1 MELVE
6 GLYSELTRLEIVT
19 VEEFKVI
26 QSNQIQLL
34 FVLSGYIEII
44 KNDEILLLE
53 VGQIEIINRG
63 DNIRVISSSNNK
75 VLVIGLDI
83 QLQNKRNMK
92 FILPRPLSKVYL
104 PEVYEKITKCII
116 NIFFEIENKEIGTDY
131 LVEGYTKQLIGFL
144 IRHITI
150 EEVDESILNEEISER
165 TLNVIA
171 YMNEHYHQKL
181 SLDNLAAKFYMSKFH
196 LSHLFKKELGMT
208 IGSYIKEIRLFQS
221 VKLLESTRKT
231 IEDITS
237 ETGFPNTR
245 SFQTAFKEKFGLS
258 PLIFRENRVNK
269 KVLSNSIS
277 DDPEILSLI
286 SYYLDGRNENEIL
299 SIREKINT
307 NQVQSTF
314 MNQTLLLKTNS
325 TRLLQLSE
333 DLLRDFGQCYVSVD
347 YIVRYI
353 EVRENQLDFSHLD
366 RRISSIIKA
375 GMIPYIHLQAVDYD
389 EWMIK
394 DVKVEFQEMI
404 HLLKLHLI
412 ITYPSLSNWAIEFR
426 CFYEAQ
432 EKSRVSTQLVDVIGE
447 FKDLIKLLIFL
458 PNMLE
463 DSIPINSVDEGEVY
477 YIDNLTRVVR
487 VSYEE
492 IVEHLHKD
500 TYIDNLKEM
509 RYLEVQQ
516 FILDR
521 MVDFEKDTHLQ
532 DYNELAR
539 LNTTI
544 TTILKMNDFNVSLLT
559 PVSLDSSNLFLYFV
573 DELSE
578 KISLYSSEGL
588 RRLSW
593 FSYVSINRLYKDIV
607 FQNEYCIITKSS
619 EHFCILLNYPE
630 ENIFEITRNKDKLK
644 QTSLLK
650 QVKSPSVELIFE
662 LCGLNGEYKIITE
675 ELSTKIIDE
684 RKNLQS
690 IKQSKYMSKEDIEY
704 YNAHNRPQRSV
715 KFVSIEDKYMLKV
728 ELPILGIQMIEL
740 QKIG

>member
-1 MELVE
+1 MELAE
-6 GLYSELTRLEIVT
+6 TLCSELTRLEIVT

-34 FVLSGYIEII
+34 FVLSGYVEVI

-53 VGQIEIINRG
+53 VGQIEIINKG
-63 DNIRVISSSNNK
+63 DNVRVISSSDNRI
-75 VLVIGLDI
+75 LVIGLDI
-83 QLQNKRNMK
+83 QLQNKRNIK
-92 FILPRPLSKVYL
+92 FLLPRPLSKVYL

-150 EEVDESILNEEISER
+150 EEIDESILNEEISER
-165 TLNVIA
+165 TLRVIE

-181 SLDNLAAKFYMSKFH
+181 SLDNLASRFYMSKFH

-208 IGSYIKEIRLFQS
+208 IGNYIKEIRLFQS
-221 VKLLESTRKT
+221 IILLESTRKS
-231 IEDITS
+231 IEDITN

-245 SFQTAFKEKFGLS
+245 SFQTAFKEKFAMN
-258 PLIFRENRVNK
+258 PLVFRESRMNK

-286 SYYLDGRNENEIL
+286 SYYLDGRNENAVL

-307 NQVQSTF
+307 NQVQNKF

-366 RRISSIIKA
+366 GRISSIIKV

-389 EWMIK
+389 EWMVK
-394 DVKVEFQEMI
+394 DVRVEFQEMV

-412 ITYPSLSNWAIEFR
+412 ITYPSISDWAIEFR

-432 EKSRVSTQLVDVIGE
+432 ENSSVSMQLVNVISE
-447 FKDLIKLLIFL
+447 FKDLIKMVIFL
-458 PNMLE
+458 PNILE
-463 DSIPINSVDEGEVY
+463 DSIPISSVDEGEVY

-492 IVEHLHKD
+492 IIEHLHKD
-500 TYIDNLKEM
+500 IYIDNLKEM
-509 RYLEVQQ
+509 HYLEVQQ

-521 MVDFEKDTHLQ
+521 MIDFEKDTHLQ

-544 TTILKMNDFNVSLLT
+544 TTILKMNEFNVSLLT

-593 FSYVSINRLYKDIV
+593 FSYVFMNKLYRDII

-630 ENIFEITRNKDKLK
+630 ENIFEITRNNDKLK

-690 IKQSKYMSKEDIEY
+690 IKQSKYISKEDIEY
-704 YNAHNRPQRSV
+704 YNMHNRPLRSV
-715 KFVSIEDKYMLKV
+715 ELVSIKDEYTLRV
-728 ELPILGIQMIEL
+728 ELPIFGIQIIEL